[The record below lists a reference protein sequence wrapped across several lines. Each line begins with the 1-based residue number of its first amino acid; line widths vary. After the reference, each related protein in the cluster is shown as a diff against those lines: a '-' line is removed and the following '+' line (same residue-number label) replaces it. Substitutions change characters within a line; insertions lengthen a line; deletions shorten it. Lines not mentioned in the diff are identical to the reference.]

1 MDFLPVDFLAEVFLP
16 VDFRPVDLRPLDF
29 LPLDFLPLEA
39 DFRPPFLAPPR
50 LRGTFAP
57 FSLASDRPIA
67 IACFLLV
74 TFLPL
79 RPLRSVPFLR
89 RFIADSTLL
98 LAAFPYFLPP
108 DFFAAITTAPVK
120 RVRVVVQKLR
130 AA

>member
-1 MDFLPVDFLAEVFLP
+1 MDFRPVDFL
-16 VDFRPVDLRPLDF
+16 PVDLRPLDF
-29 LPLDFLPLEA
+29 LPPDA
-39 DFRPPFLAPPR
+39 VFRPPFLALLR

-67 IACFLLV
+67 IACLRLV

-89 RFIADSTLL
+89 RFIADPTLL

-108 DFFAAITTAPVK
+108 DFFAAITTSTVK